1 MALPWC
7 CKCKNKSQDG
17 MINTICLSCKWQYVG
32 TEFFERKANCYEDS
46 GNKEFVSPDDY
57 FGDSI
62 ELIGSEFI

>member
-17 MINTICLSCKWQYVG
+17 MINTKWQYVG